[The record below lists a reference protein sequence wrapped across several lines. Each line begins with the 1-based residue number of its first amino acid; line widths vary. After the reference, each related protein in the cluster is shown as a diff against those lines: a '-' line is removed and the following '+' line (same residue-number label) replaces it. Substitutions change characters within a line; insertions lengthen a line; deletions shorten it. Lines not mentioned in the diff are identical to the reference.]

1 MYFCTVFK
9 AVKMEEKRIFDI
21 LTTYLK
27 KHPDQQVALAKK
39 DNGEWKKYSIQK
51 YVETTNIISYAL
63 IKLGIQKDDK
73 VAIISSNRPEW
84 NIMDMAIQQVGAVTV
99 PIYPT
104 ISKEDYRVVI
114 NNSEAKFVMVEGL
127 CVLNKIEDIINDIP
141 SLKMIY
147 TFVKRGDYPIWADL
161 LQLGRE
167 NQDPEELER
176 RKASVKST
184 DCATILYTSGTTGT
198 PKGVMLSHHNIL
210 SQIENLR
217 QTPSPTSTR
226 ALSFLP
232 ICHAYERTLTYLY
245 QYLGMS
251 VYYAESVATIA
262 NDMKEIHPTMM
273 TCVPRL
279 LEKIYLKVR
288 QSGQSQKGL
297 SKAIFYWAMNLAEQY
312 SVDGRSWFY
321 NLKLKLADALVYK
334 KIRNKLGADCFD
346 IIVSGAASIQK
357 QISAFFSA
365 IKMPVYEGYGMTEC
379 SPVICT
385 SSNVPHGR
393 EAGYV
398 GPALPGV
405 EVKIADNGEIISRG
419 HNVMMGYYKQ
429 PELTAEV
436 IDKDGWFHTGDLGK
450 FNEHGLLQITGRMK
464 NLFKTSL
471 GKYVNP
477 DVVEGKFNVSGF
489 IEQIVV
495 VGENKKFA
503 AALIHPDFAFLKD
516 WCKAHN
522 IPYTTNEEMIQNEE
536 VKKRYDKEVKKLN
549 EGLGEVE
556 RVKKYQLI
564 ADEWTIGNG
573 ILTPTL
579 KVKRKVVMQ
588 RYGEQ
593 IDKLFA

>member
-1 MYFCTVFK
+1 
-9 AVKMEEKRIFDI
+9 MEEKRIFDI
-21 LTTYLK
+21 LTTYLQ
-27 KHPDQQVALAKK
+27 KHPDQKIALAKK
-39 DNGEWKKYSIQK
+39 ENGQWRNYSIQE

-63 IKLGIQKDDK
+63 IKLGIQKNDK

-127 CVLNKIEDIINDIP
+127 CVLNKIEEIKNDIP

-147 TFVKRGDYPIWADL
+147 TFVKRGDYPIWNDL
-161 LQLGRE
+161 LNLGRE
-167 NQDPEELER
+167 NQDVEELER
-176 RKASVKST
+176 RKADVKPT

-198 PKGVMLSHHNIL
+198 PKGVMLSHANIL
-210 SQIENLR
+210 GQIENLR

-232 ICHAYERTLTYLY
+232 ICHAYERTLVYLY

-262 NDMKEIHPTMM
+262 NDMKEVHPTMM

-288 QSGQSQKGL
+288 QSGQNQKGL
-297 SKAIFYWAMNLAEQY
+297 SKNIFYWAMNLAEQY
-312 SVDGRSWFY
+312 TVDGRSWFY
-321 NLKLKLADALVYK
+321 NQKLKLADKLVYS
-334 KIRNKLGADCFD
+334 KIREKLGADCFD
-346 IIVSGAASIQK
+346 IIVSGAASIQPN
-357 QISAFFSA
+357 ISAFFSA

-393 EAGYV
+393 EAGFV

-405 EVKIADNGEIISRG
+405 EVKIAENGEIICRG

-436 IDKDGWFHTGDLGK
+436 IDKDGWFHTGDLGSV
-450 FNEHGLLQITGRMK
+450 NEYGNFKITGRMK

-471 GKYVNP
+471 GKYINP
-477 DVVEGKFNVSGF
+477 DIIETKFTESGF
-489 IEQIVV
+489 FENVV
-495 VGENKKFA
+495 VLGENEKFA
-503 AALIHPDFAFLKD
+503 AALIVPDFSFLKD
-516 WCKAHN
+516 WCIKHE
-522 IPYTTNEEMIQNEE
+522 IKFTQNEEMINLKD
-536 VKKRYDKEVKKLN
+536 VKDRLTKEVQKINGFFGDTEK
-549 EGLGEVE
+549 
-556 RVKKYQLI
+556 VKRFKFI
-564 ADEWTIGNG
+564 ADEWSTANG

-579 KVKRKVVMQ
+579 KVKRSVILD
-588 RYGEQ
+588 RYKDVIAKMYQVG
-593 IDKLFA
+593 D